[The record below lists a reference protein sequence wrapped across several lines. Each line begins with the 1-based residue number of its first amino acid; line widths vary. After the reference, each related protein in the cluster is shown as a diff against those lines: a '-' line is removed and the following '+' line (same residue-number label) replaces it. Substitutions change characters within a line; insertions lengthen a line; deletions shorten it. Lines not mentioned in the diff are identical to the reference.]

1 MPFNTMEYRLN
12 KIAEL
17 CSEHGV
23 QTDVSDKNRI
33 DVKISDD
40 CVLSFL
46 NLVNEEDT
54 LVGFDGTPWH
64 SHGIVQFNTG
74 SNTYIECD
82 ELDIIVGLVS
92 GELLIVSQYVKSQLT
107 DRWIMHR
114 TEPLDLK
121 YIEPGEELK
130 VLRLA

>member
-1 MPFNTMEYRLN
+1 MEYRLN

-17 CSEHGV
+17 CSEHGIK
-23 QTDVSDKNRI
+23 TDMPDKNRI
-33 DVKISDD
+33 DVTIHEG

-46 NLVNEEDT
+46 NLVDENDT

-64 SHGIVQFNTG
+64 SHGVVDFLTG
-74 SNTYIECD
+74 ARTYIECD

-92 GELLIVSQYVKSQLT
+92 GELLIVSRYLNSILC
-107 DRWIMHR
+107 DRWIMHKD
-114 TEPLDLK
+114 EPLDLR

-130 VLRLA
+130 VCRLA